1 MHGCIQ
7 QWLASTLAIMVACGV
22 TAAARGQEGAVTA
35 SVDPAYATSAEVSR
49 TPPTASVNQNYM
61 VSENAGGDNADLA
74 ARVTELEK
82 ALKKADDKAQEEK
95 KKAAGK
101 MTVNAGG
108 RIHLDTAGF
117 SQDAVDKAR
126 YNEKNG
132 TEFRAARLA
141 LYGEGFNVIKYQ
153 IEYDFSSVASTTS
166 ESASSTTGYTTTTR
180 LRCKDTYF
188 MITDLPLVQN
198 IQVGHF
204 KEPYSLDELTSDN
217 YITFMERNVASVAMA
232 PARHF
237 GVMGFGNTE
246 SQNATFALGIFNEFD
261 DEGNLVQADNLG
273 MSTTMRATWLPWYD
287 EATDGRGL
295 LHTGLAYS
303 YRDPY
308 KDQFALKYRPESHLA
323 KENSLSLTD
332 VSARN
337 EIGAELASV
346 YGPLSFQSEY
356 YVNYI
361 DRTENP
367 DCKTQGAYA
376 YVSYFLTG
384 EHRPYDRKRGYFTR
398 VKPNENFFRVRDEN
412 GNVQMGMGAWEL
424 KYRYSWLDCYDNG
437 LLGFQTCNDHTVG
450 MNWYLNPYTR
460 LMFEYVHSNI
470 NRNQGAGPGNLEI
483 FQTRA
488 QIDF

>member
-1 MHGCIQ
+1 MHGCIPH
-7 QWLASTLAIMVACGV
+7 WLASTLAIMVACGSA
-22 TAAARGQEGAVTA
+22 AAARGQQGAE
-35 SVDPAYATSAEVSR
+35 SAV
-49 TPPTASVNQNYM
+49 PTNQTYM
-61 VSENAGGDNADLA
+61 VSENAGVGNADLA

-82 ALKKADDKAQEEK
+82 ALKKADEKAQEEK

-108 RIHLDTAGF
+108 RIHLDAANF

-153 IEYDFSSVASTTS
+153 IEYDFASAASTTTQTG
-166 ESASSTTGYTTTTR
+166 ANFTTSTR
-180 LRCKDTYF
+180 LYCKDTYIA
-188 MITDLPLVQN
+188 ITDLPLIQN
-198 IQVGHF
+198 IQIGHF

-217 YITFMERNVASVAMA
+217 YITFMERNIASQVMA
-232 PARHF
+232 PARHI

-246 SQNATFALGIFNEFD
+246 SQNATYAVGVFNEYD

-308 KDQFALKYRPESHLA
+308 KDQFAIKYRPESHLA
-323 KENSLSLTD
+323 KSNSTTLTD

-337 EIGAELASV
+337 EIGTELASV

-361 DRTENP
+361 DRTEHA

-384 EHRPYDRKRGYFTR
+384 EHRAYDRKRGYFAR

-424 KYRYSWLDCYDNG
+424 KYRYSWLDSYDNDV
-437 LLGFQTCNDHTVG
+437 LGFQTCNDHTVG
-450 MNWYLNPYTR
+450 LNWYLNPYTR
-460 LMFEYVHSNI
+460 FMFEYVHSNI
-470 NRNQGAGPGNLEI
+470 NQNQGAGPGSLEI